1 MLLRVGIDRGTGG
14 ALGPIFEDGTFEYV
28 PIPEER
34 PTQAG
39 DTYATLAAR
48 HGGPLA
54 AYLPPRLA
62 SRRPHIDPDFDAIIY
77 GDALPRK
84 RSQLGRLAPRDLLVF
99 YSGLA
104 PYPADD
110 VPRLFVIG
118 FFVVKRVYRLTAAD
132 IRGDNDLRRRFG
144 KTAHFLRRAADPALV
159 LVEGHKSK
167 SRLVTQAVP
176 LSDDHQYLLRD
187 LSQLFGYRGSLQ
199 RAVGHWIEG
208 DAPLRKLSAWL
219 DKGAVSLVESRNRLF
234 QCPASVVRPRAF
246 GTSDFMIVDKR
257 LKVGDWVL
265 ARDDRR
271 HDATLILARVNLV
284 RGSKADVQAFS
295 SLFWHFHG
303 VVPEAVSEL
312 AHSIEPLWSTAR
324 PASDPR
330 VIRRLVRFVSTRYRI
345 GYHSSLSRSHPIRG

>member
-1 MLLRVGIDRGTGG
+1 M
-14 ALGPIFEDGTFEYV
+14 
-28 PIPEER
+28 
-34 PTQAG
+34 
-39 DTYATLAAR
+39 
-48 HGGPLA
+48 
-54 AYLPPRLA
+54 
-62 SRRPHIDPDFDAIIY
+62 
-77 GDALPRK
+77 
-84 RSQLGRLAPRDLLVF
+84 
-99 YSGLA
+99 
-104 PYPADD
+104 
-110 VPRLFVIG
+110 
-118 FFVVKRVYRLTAAD
+118 
-132 IRGDNDLRRRFG
+132 
-144 KTAHFLRRAADPALV
+144 
-159 LVEGHKSK
+159 
-167 SRLVTQAVP
+167 
-176 LSDDHQYLLRD
+176 
-187 LSQLFGYRGSLQ
+187 Q